1 MNNQSTIKGP
11 MTATREV
18 GNTSTV
24 EKPDQE
30 PLTRFV
36 ESVEAMRE
44 SLEGEALAQ
53 GVAKTLG
60 TLLQEQDWLLPE
72 HRLGWPDRF
81 RQHILH
87 VAPDGGFSVVAV
99 VWQPGQT
106 TPIHDHLSWCV
117 VGVYEG
123 AEEEINYRLYENN
136 GERFLAKHAVETA
149 HPGEVTTLIP
159 PEEGIHKVTNSG
171 TDKAISIHVYAADI
185 GLLGSSINQIFE
197 QMPVLSDPGDARRVH
212 WRP

>member
-1 MNNQSTIKGP
+1 MKDQ
-11 MTATREV
+11 
-18 GNTSTV
+18 TSTAN
-24 EKPDQE
+24 PP
-30 PLTRFV
+30 PLADFID
-36 ESVEAMRE
+36 SVEAMRE
-44 SLEGEALAQ
+44 NPNGESLSH
-53 GVAKTLG
+53 GVARALKS
-60 TLLQEQDWLLPE
+60 LLAEPDWLSQDY
-72 HRLGWPDRF
+72 RQGWPDRY
-81 RQHILH
+81 RQYILH
-87 VAPDGGFSVVAV
+87 VAPDGGFSVVAL

-106 TPIHDHLSWCV
+106 TPIHDHLTWCV